1 MPNMGKTID
10 EVGGVNMKYTCNI
23 GPEQPDTQIS
33 VPKGQ
38 AIAGNAIGILV
49 LDLWYP
55 YLPGNVAN
63 GSTYNFSVLFK
74 ILKGSTIP
82 QILSA
87 DPSLLDLIV
96 QGGRELEEQG
106 VRAIVGACGYFGNY
120 QKEAAA
126 ALEVPVYLSSLLQI
140 PIIRQALKPK
150 QKVGIICAVAESLT
164 PRLLSQCGVEDLSNI
179 VIAGA
184 QDLPE
189 FQNIIQCK
197 GHFNSYKIEQQ
208 LVDLAKQLVSNNPD
222 IGAILLECSDM
233 PPYALAIQNAV
244 KLPVFDFIT
253 LINWIYNAAVRRPFI
268 GFI

>member
-1 MPNMGKTID
+1 MVHGYMP
-10 EVGGVNMKYTCNI
+10 
-23 GPEQPDTQIS
+23 GPEQVNTQIS
-33 VPKGQ
+33 IPKGQ

-63 GSTYNFSVLFK
+63 ASTYNFPVQYK
-74 ILKGSTIP
+74 ILRGSTIP

-87 DPSLLDLIV
+87 DPTLLDLIV
-96 QGGRELEEQG
+96 EGGRELEKQG

-126 ALEVPVYLSSLLQI
+126 ILDVPVFLSSVLQI
-140 PIIRQALKPK
+140 PIIRRGLKPN
-150 QKVGIICAVAESLT
+150 QKVGIICAVADSLT
-164 PRLLSQCGVEDLSNI
+164 PKLLSQCGIDDLSDI

-189 FQNIIQCK
+189 FQNILQCT
-197 GHFNSYKIEQQ
+197 GSFNSHEIEQQ
-208 LVDLAKQLVSNNPD
+208 LVELAKQLVSNNPD

-233 PPYALAIQNAV
+233 PPYAWAIQNAV
-244 KLPVFDFIT
+244 RLPVLDFTT
-253 LINWIYNAAVRRPFI
+253 LIDWVYNTVVRRPFA